1 MLVIFMPMLLSVS
14 LLVWQQI
21 IQHQMLE
28 QLEAENL
35 TTIVIKKNSFQ
46 WTRAGKEIEVN
57 GKLFDVEEISIKG
70 DSYVVKGLYDEKEA
84 SLLQIIKKSQQAP
97 DNNPLH
103 LLVTKM
109 LSSLLFIEKKID
121 CQLVMLSTPVKKYLL
136 FTTGGFVS
144 FSPALAAPPP
154 KFC

>member
-1 MLVIFMPMLLSVS
+1 MLLLVS

-28 QLEAENL
+28 QLETENL
-35 TTIVIKKNSFQ
+35 NTIVIKKNSLHF
-46 WTRAGKEIEVN
+46 TRAGKEIEVN

-70 DSYVVKGLYDEKEA
+70 DSYVVKGLFDEKEA
-84 SLLQIIKKSQQAP
+84 ALLQIIKKAQQAP

-103 LLVTKM
+103 LLVTKL
-109 LSSLLFIEKKID
+109 LSTLLFIEKKID
-121 CQLVMLSTPVKKYLL
+121 YQLVILSTPIKKYLL
-136 FTTGGFVS
+136 FTTGGFVF